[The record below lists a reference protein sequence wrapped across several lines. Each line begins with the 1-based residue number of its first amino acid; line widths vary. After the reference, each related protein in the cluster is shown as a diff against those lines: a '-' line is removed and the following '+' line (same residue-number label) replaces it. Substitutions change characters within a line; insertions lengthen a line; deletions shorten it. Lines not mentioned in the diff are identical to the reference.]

1 MKKVQ
6 NTRVNGGAYKA
17 SAEFK
22 NDQSG
27 FVDEECPISDGP
39 SQEVW
44 MGLRE
49 FFGVLLLLL
58 WVFGTLGL
66 ILYKNNKTEDECA
79 PFEMDMDDDSIVTE
93 RDKYADAEE
102 IPFVMC

>member
-1 MKKVQ
+1 MKKDF
-6 NTRVNGGAYKA
+6 TRINGGAYKA

-22 NDQSG
+22 NSRSG
-27 FVDEECPISDGP
+27 FVDEESPIPNDP

-49 FFGVLLLLL
+49 FFGVLLFLL

-66 ILYKNNKTEDECA
+66 ILYKNNKANDECD
-79 PFEMDMDDDSIVTE
+79 PFEVDRDDDSRVTD